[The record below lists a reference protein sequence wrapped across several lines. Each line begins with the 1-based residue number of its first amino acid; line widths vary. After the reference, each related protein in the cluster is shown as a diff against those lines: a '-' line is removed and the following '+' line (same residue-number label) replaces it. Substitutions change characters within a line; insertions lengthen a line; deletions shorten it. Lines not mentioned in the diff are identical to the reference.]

1 MFNKFIVKKYY
12 ALYGCECVGWIV
24 SYGIQE
30 LGKTC
35 STKMEYFVKKKK
47 TRKTKI
53 EKGKNKNPEVKKI
66 IKNKFS

>member
-1 MFNKFIVKKYY
+1 
-12 ALYGCECVGWIV
+12 
-24 SYGIQE
+24 
-30 LGKTC
+30 
-35 STKMEYFVKKKK
+35 MEYFVKKKK